1 MIDHIGIAIRSLSKS
16 IKTWEMVTG
25 RKADKI
31 VEVKSQAVKVA
42 FFGTKDG
49 KIELLEA
56 LNEKSPI
63 KKFLDKNGEGIHHIA
78 IKTENLNSMIEK
90 LRKAGKEIAD
100 PFIGAEGAPVTFI
113 HPKYTN
119 GVLIELV
126 EVK

>member
-1 MIDHIGIAIRSLSKS
+1 LIEHIGIAIRSLSES
-16 IKTWEMVTG
+16 IKTWETITG

-31 VEVKSQAVKVA
+31 IEVKSQAVKVA

-78 IKTENLNSMIEK
+78 IKTKNLNSMIEK
-90 LRKAGKEIAD
+90 LRRGGKEIAD
-100 PFIGAEGAPVTFI
+100 PFIGAEGAAVTFI

>member
-1 MIDHIGIAIRSLSKS
+1 MIEHIGIAIRSLSES
-16 IKTWEMVTG
+16 IKTWETITG

-31 VEVKSQAVKVA
+31 IEVKSQAVKVA

-78 IKTENLNSMIEK
+78 IKTKNLNSMIEK
-90 LRKAGKEIAD
+90 LRRGGKEIAD
-100 PFIGAEGAPVTFI
+100 PFIGAEGAAVTFI